1 MVDYFD
7 QKERDDMLE
16 PIAEGLWHDQFDLIV
31 PPGLHMRGRM
41 VVARLGDGRLWVWSP
56 IPLSDALARQL
67 EGLGE
72 VGHIVAPNALH
83 HLHFAKAAERFPQ
96 ARRWIVP
103 TLATKRP
110 ALAGAE
116 QLGDAPPAAW
126 AEDFDQHR
134 VAGAPKLDEV
144 VFFHRASETLVVTD
158 LVFNVLEYRGW
169 LSGLVFRMV
178 GAHKRLAQSRA
189 MHMLVRDR
197 AAAAASARVILGWG
211 FTRVVMAHGEIVE
224 HDARARMTE
233 ALRWMLG
240 GAPAIAAARTS

>member
-1 MVDYFD
+1 
-7 QKERDDMLE
+7 MLE
-16 PIAEGLWHDQFDLIV
+16 PIHEGLWHDQFDLFV

-72 VGHIVAPNALH
+72 VAHVVAPNALH
-83 HLHFAKAAERFPQ
+83 HLHFAAAAQRFPRAQ
-96 ARRWIVP
+96 GWISPALVR
-103 TLATKRP
+103 KRP
-110 ALAGAE
+110 DLAGCE
-116 QLGDAPPAAW
+116 RLGDAPPAAW
-126 AEDFDQHR
+126 AADLDQHL
-134 VAGAPKLDEV
+134 VAGVPKLDEV
-144 VFFHRASETLVVTD
+144 VFFHRASKTLLVTD

-189 MHMLVRDR
+189 LRMMVRDR
-197 AAAAASARVILGWG
+197 AAAAASARTILGWG
-211 FTRVVMAHGEIVE
+211 FERVVMAHGEIVE

-240 GAPAIAAARTS
+240 GAPAIAAARAS